1 MSTSKKNEFSLSVM
15 LVIGLV
21 IAVSVI
27 YLFVLAMAK
36 DGYGKNMARVHQ
48 QGDAALVARIKPVE
62 TLDDILGGAKATPVK
77 AVAKVK
83 TGEELFNA
91 VCTAC
96 HSTGAAGAPKLG
108 DANAW
113 RPRAAQGV
121 DGLLASAKAGKGAMP
136 PKGGSSYSDAELKR
150 IIEFMLSKAGLLKT
164 SAPAAT
170 TPAST
175 AAPAP
180 AAKSQPT
187 EAASTMQNQNGA
199 MAAKSDT
206 SAAAST
212 GDVVAGEATY
222 KKICFACHD
231 FGVANA
237 PRLGNKAAWA
247 PRIATGFDSLL
258 NSAMHGKG
266 AMPPKGGHA
275 ELTESD
281 IKNVITYMISKA
293 K

>member
-1 MSTSKKNEFSLSVM
+1 MSTSKKNEFSLSIM

-21 IAVSVI
+21 VAVSVI

-48 QGDAALVARIKPVE
+48 QGDAGLVARIKPVE
-62 TLDDILGGAKATPVK
+62 TLDDILGGAKAAPVK

-83 TGEELFNA
+83 SGEDLFNA

-108 DANAW
+108 DADAW

-136 PKGGSSYSDAELKR
+136 PKGGSSFSDAELKR
-150 IIEFMLSKAGLLKT
+150 IIEFMLSKAGLLK
-164 SAPAAT
+164 
-170 TPAST
+170 AS
-175 AAPAP
+175 APAP
-180 AAKSQPT
+180 AAATAAAPATESQPAET
-187 EAASTMQNQNGA
+187 ASDMQNQA
-199 MAAKSDT
+199 SVMDVKSDAP
-206 SAAAST
+206 AAAST
-212 GDVVAGEATY
+212 GDAVAGEATY
-222 KKICFACHD
+222 KKVCFACHD

-237 PRLGNKAAWA
+237 PKLGNKDAWG

-258 NSAMHGKG
+258 NSALHGKG
-266 AMPPKGGHA
+266 AMPPKGGNA
-275 ELTESD
+275 ALSEDD
-281 IKNVITYMISKA
+281 IKNVITFMISKA